1 MSEIIPTT
9 NTTIEQKPADKVGVH
24 FMFSP
29 SSMTLT
35 MAVTITGSK
44 SIRMEHEFLLTKVS
58 HVSDDTGYRSAWL
71 ESSPVVLKEM
81 ADATFINMSSGLGK
95 YAKSV
100 DENVALVITKMK

>member
-9 NTTIEQKPADKVGVH
+9 TIIEKPKDKVAVH

-29 SSMTLT
+29 SAMTLT
-35 MAVTITGSK
+35 MAVTITGSR

-58 HVSDDTGYRSAWL
+58 HVSDDEGYRSAWL
-71 ESSPVVLKEM
+71 ESSPVVLKQM
-81 ADATFINMSSGLGK
+81 ADATFVTMTQGLAN

-100 DENVALVITKMK
+100 DESVAIVITKMK